1 MRCNIESILF
11 RYLSVGLFFF
21 GRCRRSY
28 GIRLSKKNSHCL
40 YLHLKKKPFLQRIFN
55 FQKWSLC
62 LIVYMCSNEWNSFVI
77 WCKVIQK
84 EKTCGCIFLVILYLK
99 YIINIILLMSDVQSC
114 YVAMEKVVLY
124 YILLLTDFKFNFF
137 LHIAMINQIIL
148 TYHFNKSTFVNKSWI
163 SCIFAIP

>member
-1 MRCNIESILF
+1 MEFVF
-11 RYLSVGLFFF
+11 RKRTAIAYI
-21 GRCRRSY
+21 Y
-28 GIRLSKKNSHCL
+28 IW
-40 YLHLKKKPFLQRIFN
+40 KKPFLQRIFH

-99 YIINIILLMSDVQSC
+99 YIINIILLMSDVQPC

-124 YILLLTDFKFNFF
+124 YFLLLTGFKFNVFLQSPWLTKLF
-137 LHIAMINQIIL
+137 LHIILINQHLSIN
-148 TYHFNKSTFVNKSWI
+148 HE
-163 SCIFAIP
+163 